1 MTPNTNSDDAPRP
14 NAHFER
20 MQRAEELFHTAR
32 ALPSSDRATFLARS
46 TAGDAKL
53 SALVERLL
61 ARHTDAQVLDRPV
74 LELGPAHDARATL
87 LPERIGRYAI
97 QRVLGEGGMGS
108 VYEALQDEPRRTVA
122 LKVLRPASSSP
133 ELLARFRREAR
144 VLGSLQHP
152 GIAQVHEAGTGE
164 LVVGG
169 QAIAEVPFIAMEL
182 VRGDTLQRTCERAG
196 LSIEARLDLFA
207 RVCDAVAYAHAQGVV
222 HRDLKPGNILVA
234 ELGTTTTSAL
244 RREPATSGASK
255 PSSATGSSSRHAGS
269 TRDDARSASSAPDSE
284 RRANVSSETAR
295 SPTSSTR
302 GGERTSAAHLAP
314 KVLDFGI
321 ARLVESEGEATVST
335 RTGQVLGTLAYMSPE
350 QARGDGS
357 LVDAR
362 ADVWALGVIL
372 YELLAETRPFALDGL
387 PLATAARRIQ
397 DDEPKAL
404 GTIDARLSGDLETIV
419 GKALEKDPARRYAN
433 AAEFAADVRRHLAHE
448 PITARP
454 PSATYLVAKFARRNK
469 ALVLGFAAALVA
481 LVGGLG
487 YGLVQA
493 RAERDEAQLATA
505 FLAEMLG
512 APDPMKGGKGITM
525 VEVVRRSIPELQRRF
540 AGKPLLRARLS
551 LVLGGALVQDDRD
564 AARTLITDGESVLAR
579 ELGASDPETLHARA
593 MLAMLDNL
601 ALDFTRAGPKLAAV
615 AEAQAQT
622 LGSAAYETLMTQER
636 LADSY
641 LGEGRLEDAVKL
653 YREVLATYERTP
665 AAPAEGAHSTRIGL
679 ANALVELGQRTE
691 AEALLRS
698 AFTGLVELRGREH
711 PTVLDAADT
720 LSIVL
725 SETGKLDEAE
735 AIARE
740 NLAIFER
747 LLGKD
752 DPKSLNVLNTL
763 AGIEVERTRYAAA
776 RTILR
781 DLLERS
787 ERANGPDN
795 PDTLTVL
802 NTAAQV
808 ELRDGHP
815 ADAEPL
821 FRELC
826 ERTRRSMGSDHW
838 YTWAFQTGH
847 AAALLALD
855 RDAEAEPLLVEA
867 YEECT
872 RLLGDTDERTR
883 RAAQLLTTLCEKH
896 GRAEDAK
903 TWSARAGR

>member
-1 MTPNTNSDDAPRP
+1 MPPTENPDAALRP
-14 NAHFER
+14 DASLER
-20 MQRAEELFHTAR
+20 MQRAEELFHAAR
-32 ALPSSDRATFLARS
+32 ALPSSERTAFLARS
-46 TAGDAKL
+46 TQGDAKL
-53 SALVERLL
+53 SKLVERLL

-74 LELGPAHDARATL
+74 LELGDARTTH

-169 QAIAEVPFIAMEL
+169 KAIAEVPFIAMEL
-182 VRGDTLQRTCERAG
+182 VRGDTLVRTCERAG

-234 ELGTTTTSAL
+234 ELGTTTTSEL
-244 RREPATSGASK
+244 RRESATSAATRSAHAASGAS
-255 PSSATGSSSRHAGS
+255 
-269 TRDDARSASSAPDSE
+269 
-284 RRANVSSETAR
+284 
-295 SPTSSTR
+295 TSST
-302 GGERTSAAHLAP
+302 SARDKTDAVRQASAMNATPPARAPLAQLVP

-335 RTGQVLGTLAYMSPE
+335 KTGQVLGTLAYMSPE
-350 QARGDGS
+350 QARGDGTPI
-357 LVDAR
+357 DAR

-397 DDEPKAL
+397 DDEPKTL
-404 GTIDARLSGDLETIV
+404 GAIDARLSGDLETIV

-433 AAEFAADVRRHLAHE
+433 AAELAADVRRHLAHE
-448 PITARP
+448 PIAARP

-469 ALVLGFAAALVA
+469 ALVLGSVAALVA
-481 LVGGLG
+481 LIGGLG

-512 APDPMKGGKGITM
+512 APDPMQGGKGITM

-551 LVLGGALVQDDRD
+551 IVLGGALVQDDRD

-579 ELGASDPETLHARA
+579 ELGESDSETLHARG

-601 ALDFTRAGPKLAAV
+601 ALDFARAGPKLAAV
-615 AEAQAQT
+615 AEAQAET
-622 LGSAAYETLMTQER
+622 LGSASYETLLTQER

-665 AAPAEGAHSTRIGL
+665 SAPADGAHSTRIGL
-679 ANALVELGQRTE
+679 ANALVELGQRAE
-691 AEALLRS
+691 AETLLRT
-698 AFTGLVELRGREH
+698 AFAGLVELRGREY

-747 LLGKD
+747 LLGQD
-752 DPKSLNVLNTL
+752 DPKTLNVLNTL
-763 AGIEVERTRYAAA
+763 AGVEVERKRYDAA

-781 DLLERS
+781 DLLARS

-826 ERTRRSMGSDHW
+826 ERTSRSMGADHW

-883 RAAQLLTTLCEKH
+883 RAAQLMTTLCEKH

-903 TWSARAGR
+903 TWSARAGH

>member
-1 MTPNTNSDDAPRP
+1 MPPTENPDAALRP
-14 NAHFER
+14 DASLER
-20 MQRAEELFHTAR
+20 MQRAEELFHAAR
-32 ALPSSDRATFLARS
+32 ALPSSERAAFLARS
-46 TAGDAKL
+46 TQGDAKL
-53 SALVERLL
+53 SKLVERLL

-74 LELGPAHDARATL
+74 LELGDARTTH

-144 VLGSLQHP
+144 VLGALQHP

-169 QAIAEVPFIAMEL
+169 KAIAEVPFIAMEL
-182 VRGDTLQRTCERAG
+182 VRGDTLVRTCERAG

-234 ELGTTTTSAL
+234 ELGTTTTSEL
-244 RREPATSGASK
+244 RRENA
-255 PSSATGSSSRHAGS
+255 
-269 TRDDARSASSAPDSE
+269 
-284 RRANVSSETAR
+284 
-295 SPTSSTR
+295 
-302 GGERTSAAHLAP
+302 TSAATRSAHAASAPVAQLVP

-335 RTGQVLGTLAYMSPE
+335 KTGQVLGTLAYMSPE
-350 QARGDGS
+350 QARGDGTPI
-357 LVDAR
+357 DAR

-397 DDEPKAL
+397 DDEPKTL
-404 GTIDARLSGDLETIV
+404 GAIDARLSGDLETIV

-433 AAEFAADVRRHLAHE
+433 AAELAADVRRHLAHE
-448 PITARP
+448 PIAARP

-469 ALVLGFAAALVA
+469 ALVLGSVAALVA
-481 LVGGLG
+481 LIGGLG

-512 APDPMKGGKGITM
+512 APDPMHGGKGITM

-551 LVLGGALVQDDRD
+551 IVLGGALVQDDRD

-579 ELGASDPETLHARA
+579 ELGESDSETLHARG

-601 ALDFTRAGPKLAAV
+601 ALDFARAGPKLAAV
-615 AEAQAQT
+615 AEAQAET
-622 LGSAAYETLMTQER
+622 LGSASYETLLTQER

-665 AAPAEGAHSTRIGL
+665 SAPADGAHSTRIGL
-679 ANALVELGQRTE
+679 ANALVELGQRAE
-691 AEALLRS
+691 AETLLRT
-698 AFTGLVELRGREH
+698 AFAGLVELRGREY

-747 LLGKD
+747 LLGQD
-752 DPKSLNVLNTL
+752 DPKTLNVLNTL
-763 AGIEVERTRYAAA
+763 AGIEVERKQYAAA

-781 DLLERS
+781 DLLARS

-826 ERTRRSMGSDHW
+826 ERTSRSMGADHW

-883 RAAQLLTTLCEKH
+883 RAAQLMTTLCEKH

-903 TWSARAGR
+903 TWSARAGH